1 MHVNPRWSGWLAG
14 IVFNERMFI
23 FGARVFESDMKSVI
37 WDFNGTILDD
47 VELATRSMNE
57 LLRRRGLPTID
68 KATHRRV
75 FQFPVFDYYRR
86 LGFDLNGEDQRD
98 ISDEFHSVYQAGIGS
113 CSLNPGIAEALN
125 YLEKGGIDQF
135 VLSAA
140 EEEMVESWVRL
151 HGIQGRFRGVYGL
164 SDRLAASKTRRC
176 RDLIEDFDLDPSAT
190 LFIGDTD
197 HDVAVA
203 RAVGCRPL
211 AVLQGH
217 QDGSRFAGAD
227 CEIYDSFH
235 DMVNALPVGG
245 TAGRQAYTTN
255 TVKEAE

>member
-1 MHVNPRWSGWLAG
+1 
-14 IVFNERMFI
+14 
-23 FGARVFESDMKSVI
+23 MKSVI

-75 FQFPVFDYYRR
+75 FRFPVFDYYRR

-113 CSLNPGIAEALN
+113 CSLNPGIGEALN
-125 YLEKGGIDQF
+125 YLEKCGIDQF

-140 EEEMVESWVRL
+140 EEEMVVSWVRI
-151 HGIQGRFRGVYGL
+151 HGIQGQFKGVYGL
-164 SDRLAASKTRRC
+164 SDRLAVSKEQRC
-176 RDLIEDFDLDPSAT
+176 RDLIEDFDLVPSVT

-197 HDVAVA
+197 HDVEVA

-211 AVLQGH
+211 VVSQGH
-217 QDGSRFAGAD
+217 QDRFRFSGAD

-235 DMVNALPVGG
+235 DLVDALPVGG
-245 TAGRQAYTTN
+245 SAGS
-255 TVKEAE
+255 